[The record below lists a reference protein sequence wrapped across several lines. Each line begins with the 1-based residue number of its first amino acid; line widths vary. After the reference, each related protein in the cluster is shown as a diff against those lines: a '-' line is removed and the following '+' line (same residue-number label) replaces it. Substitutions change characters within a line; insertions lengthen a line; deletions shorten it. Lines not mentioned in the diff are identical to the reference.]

1 MKHLKIL
8 VFALVAMLASCGS
21 EEGGG
26 GSAPTEK
33 TTVDGIVEKGPFV
46 QGSKVTLY
54 DLDGDMT
61 QTGLQFVTTTSNDLG
76 NFAFN
81 SPIKLSGHYA
91 ELETSGYFYNECD
104 SSLSRSQ
111 ITLRAI
117 TDLSRRNSVNVNIVT
132 HLEFDRVKK
141 LVRNGSS
148 FADAKRQ
155 AETEIMK
162 VFAIPHTMTD
172 PENTSLTSADDNA
185 AALLAISA
193 IMLAD
198 RTEAEFTEVL
208 AKFCADFKDNGVI
221 DTKAVRDSIAS
232 GQKKCHP
239 GAIARAMKRFYA
251 EKGSAVQVSDFAKFV
266 DFNGD
271 GVIDSNDKEDEW
283 MEIYP
288 DVVIPEN
295 TIVNSESNVRAVMAS
310 VYRNTMQCIT
320 LLGGLDERRLTDGHA
335 PLNASDGDVYK
346 AWEAGYKAI
355 NNASQILYALKNHD
369 TNYDRKP
376 YIDEASALLAF
387 LYYNMATEW
396 GTVLYLDPEKE
407 RTPESIL
414 NAQIMKPEQMYKH
427 CLTMLAD
434 AHNLKNEPYH
444 VTADFV
450 AVLQTEINLAS
461 GKRSE
466 ALNCLKRLANPD
478 ADIFCFYTADALE
491 QPLSPVGIYT
501 KPYITLLEAE
511 ACGKAFTPQQL
522 LERKGRYGTFAA
534 LQRSGYLDSM
544 HERLL
549 PIPEQELLFN
559 MKLKQNEGY

>member
-251 EKGSAVQVSDFAKFV
+251 EKGSVVQVSDFAKFV

-283 MEIYP
+283 VEINP

-295 TIVNSESNVRAVMAS
+295 TIVNSESDVRAFMAS

-320 LLGGLDERRLTDGHA
+320 LLGGLDERRLTDGHT

-346 AWEAGYKAI
+346 AWEAGYRAI

-369 TNYDRKP
+369 TNYDRTP

-414 NAQIMKPEQMYKH
+414 NAQIMKPEQMYKY

-461 GKRSE
+461 GNRSE

-478 ADIFCFYTADALE
+478 TDIFCFYTADALE

-534 LQRSGYLDSM
+534 LQRSGYLDST

-549 PIPEQELLFN
+549 PIPGQELLFN

>member
-132 HLEFDRVKK
+132 HLEFDRVKT

-251 EKGSAVQVSDFAKFV
+251 EKGSVVQVNDFAKFV

-346 AWEAGYKAI
+346 AWEAGYRAI

-369 TNYDRKP
+369 TNYDRTP

-414 NAQIMKPEQMYKH
+414 NAQ
-427 CLTMLAD
+427 
-434 AHNLKNEPYH
+434 
-444 VTADFV
+444 
-450 AVLQTEINLAS
+450 
-461 GKRSE
+461 
-466 ALNCLKRLANPD
+466 
-478 ADIFCFYTADALE
+478 
-491 QPLSPVGIYT
+491 
-501 KPYITLLEAE
+501 
-511 ACGKAFTPQQL
+511 
-522 LERKGRYGTFAA
+522 
-534 LQRSGYLDSM
+534 
-544 HERLL
+544 
-549 PIPEQELLFN
+549 
-559 MKLKQNEGY
+559 